1 MADPATYRP
10 GPGTIPVEPGVY
22 KFRDAHR
29 RVIYVGKAKSLRS
42 RLNSYFA
49 DVASLHPRT
58 RQMVTTAAAVEW
70 TVVSTEVEAL
80 QLEYNW
86 IKEFDPRF
94 NVRYRDDKT
103 YPVLAVTLDE
113 EYPRLFV
120 YRGARKKGVR
130 YFGPY
135 AHAWAIRETLDLL
148 LRVFPARTCS
158 NGVFK
163 RHNQIGRPCLL
174 GYIDKCS
181 APCVGRVS
189 AAEHRRIVEDFCD
202 FLSGR
207 TDRMVRDLERRM
219 QDAAEEL
226 DFETAARLRDDVQA
240 LRRALEKQAVVLGD
254 GTDAD
259 VIAFATDELQVSVQV
274 FHVRDGRVRGQRGWV
289 VDKSG
294 DAVDAGWAGDGSA
307 GGEMAAL
314 VEQFLTQFYGEQ
326 VAVAEQSADEQTARG
341 GNDTGGGN
349 ETAVP
354 REVLVPELP
363 ADAEQIQEWLGTLRG
378 SNVKLRVPQRG
389 DKKAL
394 AETVQRNAAEALA
407 QHKLKRAGDLT
418 SRSAALQDIQDA
430 LELDTAPL
438 RIECV
443 DISHVQGTDVV
454 ASLVVFEDGLA
465 RKSEYRHY
473 TIKEAAGEGRS
484 DDVGSIREVTRRR
497 FWRLRKERDELES
510 AELRADDE
518 QARADALEL
527 IEDGILDPDIPDAR
541 PGIDPRTGRPRKFAY
556 PPNLYVV
563 DGGAPQV
570 AAAAEALDDL
580 GITDVAVVG
589 LAKRLEEV
597 WVPGEPDPVILPR
610 NSEALFLLQRVRDEA
625 HRFAITF
632 HRSKRS
638 RRMTA
643 SALDSV
649 KGLGQSRRTALVT
662 HFGSVAKLKQASI
675 EQITEVPGIGVAT
688 AKAVLAALNAD
699 EPDATRAPVNENR

>member
-10 GPGTIPVEPGVY
+10 APGTIPVEPGVY
-22 KFRDAHR
+22 KFRDSYG

-58 RQMVTTAAAVEW
+58 RQMVTTAASVEW

-94 NVRYRDDKT
+94 NVRYRDDKS

-120 YRGARKKGVR
+120 YRGARRKGVR

-174 GYIDKCS
+174 GYIDKCA
-181 APCVGRVS
+181 APCIGRVS
-189 AAEHRRIVEDFCD
+189 AEEHRDIVDDFCD
-202 FLSGR
+202 FLAGR
-207 TDRMVRDLERRM
+207 TDRMVRQLERRM
-219 QDAAEEL
+219 LDAAEEL

-240 LRRALEKQAVVLGD
+240 LRRALEKQAVVLGT

-259 VIAFATDELQVSVQV
+259 VIAFATDELEAAVQI

-294 DAVDAGWAGDGSA
+294 DAIDVPEA

-326 VAVAEQSADEQTARG
+326 VEQGEDEQPA
-341 GNDTGGGN
+341 NV
-349 ETAVP
+349 VP
-354 REVLVPELP
+354 REVLVPQLP
-363 ADAEQIQEWLGTLRG
+363 ADAEQIQEWLSRLRG
-378 SNVKLRVPQRG
+378 SAVQLRVPQRG

-394 AETVQRNAAEALA
+394 AETVQRNAMEALA

-418 SRSAALQDIQDA
+418 SRSQALQDIQDA
-430 LELDTAPL
+430 LDLDSAPL

-454 ASLVVFEDGLA
+454 ASLVVFEDGLP

-473 TIKEAAGEGRS
+473 AIKEAAGEGRS
-484 DDVGSIREVTRRR
+484 DDVGSIAEVTRRR
-497 FWRLRKERDELES
+497 FLKLRRDRDAAERSELDGPPGVVAVAERAGREVTGS
-510 AELRADDE
+510 GAVVDVETTVIDFDSEDAELTS
-518 QARADALEL
+518 
-527 IEDGILDPDIPDAR
+527 R
-541 PGIDPRTGRPRKFAY
+541 PGIDPRTGRPKKFAY

-570 AAAAEALDDL
+570 AAAAEVLDEL
-580 GITDVAVVG
+580 GITDVAVIG

-597 WVPGEPDPVILPR
+597 WVPGESDPVIMPR
-610 NSEALFLLQRVRDEA
+610 TSESLYLLQRVRDEA

-649 KGLGQSRRTALVT
+649 RGLGAARRTALVT
-662 HFGSVAKLKQASI
+662 HFGSVAKLKEATV
-675 EQITEVPGIGVAT
+675 EEITEVPGIGVAT
-688 AKAVLAALNAD
+688 AKAVLAALR
-699 EPDATRAPVNENR
+699 EE

>member
-10 GPGTIPVEPGVY
+10 APGTIPLEPGVY
-22 KFRDAHR
+22 KFRDSYGQ
-29 RVIYVGKAKSLRS
+29 VIYVGKAKSLRN

-49 DVASLHPRT
+49 DVAALHPRT
-58 RQMVTTAAAVEW
+58 RQMVTTAASVEW
-70 TVVSTEVEAL
+70 TVVTTEVEAL

-103 YPVLAVTLDE
+103 YPMLAVSMNE
-113 EYPRLFV
+113 EYPRVFV

-135 AHAWAIRETLDLL
+135 AHAWAIRETVDLL
-148 LRVFPARTCS
+148 LRVFPVRTCS
-158 NGVFK
+158 AGVFK
-163 RHNQIGRPCLL
+163 RHRQIGRPCLL

-181 APCVGRVS
+181 APCIGRVS
-189 AAEHRRIVEDFCD
+189 AEEHRRVAEDFCD
-202 FLSGR
+202 FLSGK
-207 TDRMVRDLERRM
+207 TDRMVRELKRQM
-219 QDAAEEL
+219 QSAAEDL
-226 DFETAARLRDDVQA
+226 DFEAAARLRDDVQA
-240 LRRALEKQAVVLGD
+240 LERALEKQAVVLGT

-259 VIAFATDELQVSVQV
+259 VIAFATDELEAAVQI

-294 DAVDAGWAGDGSA
+294 DAADVVEA
-307 GGEMAAL
+307 GGELPAL

-326 VAVAEQSADEQTARG
+326 AAFAEHT
-341 GNDTGGGN
+341 DT
-349 ETAVP
+349 ETAATVVP
-354 REVLVPELP
+354 REVLVPALP
-363 ADAEQIQEWLGTLRG
+363 GDPEQVQSWLSELRG
-378 SNVKLRVPQRG
+378 SAVQLRVPQRG

-394 AETVQRNAAEALA
+394 METVQRNAGEALA

-418 SRSAALQDIQDA
+418 ARSAALQGIQDA
-430 LELDTAPL
+430 LELDSAPL

-473 TIKEAAGEGRS
+473 TIREAAGEGRS
-484 DDVGSIREVTRRR
+484 DDVGSIAEVTRRR
-497 FWRLRKERDELES
+497 FQRLRRDLDAMEA
-510 AELRADDE
+510 AELSGREVAG
-518 QARADALEL
+518 AALTDAPAES
-527 IEDGILDPDIPDAR
+527 DGDTPGDSEPNTP
-541 PGIDPRTGRPRKFAY
+541 PGIDPRTGKPRRFSY

-570 AAAAEALDDL
+570 NAAAEVLDEL
-580 GITDVAVVG
+580 GITDVAVIG

-597 WVPGEPDPVILPR
+597 WVPGEPDPVIMPR
-610 NSEALFLLQRVRDEA
+610 NSESLYLLQRVRDEA

-649 KGLGQSRRTALVT
+649 RGLGESRRTALVT
-662 HFGSVAKLKQASI
+662 HFGSVARLKDATV
-675 EQITEVPGIGVAT
+675 EEITEVPGIGVAT
-688 AKAVLAALNAD
+688 AKAVLAALNAS
-699 EPDATRAPVNENR
+699 EANGG

>member
-10 GPGTIPVEPGVY
+10 APGTIPVDPGVY
-22 KFRDAHR
+22 KFRDSFGQ
-29 RVIYVGKAKSLRS
+29 VIYVGKAKSLRS

-49 DVASLHPRT
+49 DIAALHPRT
-58 RQMVTTAAAVEW
+58 RQMVTTAASVEW

-103 YPVLAVTLDE
+103 YPMLAVSMNE
-113 EYPRLFV
+113 EYPRVFV
-120 YRGARKKGVR
+120 YRGPRKKGVR

-135 AHAWAIRETLDLL
+135 AHAWAIRETVDLL
-148 LRVFPARTCS
+148 LRVFPVRTCS
-158 NGVFK
+158 AGVFK
-163 RHNQIGRPCLL
+163 RHSQIGRPCLL

-181 APCVGRVS
+181 APCIDRVS
-189 AAEHRRIVEDFCD
+189 AEEHRRIAEDFCD
-202 FLSGR
+202 FLAGK
-207 TDRMVRDLERRM
+207 TDRMVRELERRM
-219 QDAAEEL
+219 HAAAEEL

-240 LRRALEKQAVVLGD
+240 LRRALEKQAVVLGT

-259 VIAFATDELQVSVQV
+259 VVAFATDELEAAVQI

-294 DAVDAGWAGDGSA
+294 DAVDLVAQDAAEPGDGRAADSGADQASA
-307 GGEMAAL
+307 GSADVPDSAEPGDDAESGGENAVAESSGELAAL
-314 VEQFLTQFYGEQ
+314 VEQFLMQFYGEQ
-326 VAVAEQSADEQTARG
+326 AAFADQAGAEPAGTV
-341 GNDTGGGN
+341 
-349 ETAVP
+349 VP
-354 REVLVPELP
+354 REVLVPALP
-363 ADAEQIQEWLGTLRG
+363 GDAEQVQGWLSGLRG
-378 SNVKLRVPQRG
+378 SAVQLRVPQRG

-394 AETVQRNAAEALA
+394 METVQRNAAEALA

-418 SRSAALQDIQDA
+418 ARSAALQGIQEA
-430 LELDTAPL
+430 LDLDSAPL

-473 TIKEAAGEGRS
+473 AIKEAAGEGRS
-484 DDVGSIREVTRRR
+484 DDVASIAEVTRRR
-497 FWRLRKERDELES
+497 FQRLRRDQELFE
-510 AELRADDE
+510 AEDN
-518 QARADALEL
+518 
-527 IEDGILDPDIPDAR
+527 PT
-541 PGIDPRTGRPRKFAY
+541 PGIDPKTGKPRKFSY

-570 AAAAEALDDL
+570 AAAAEVLDDL
-580 GITDVAVVG
+580 GITDVAVIG

-597 WVPGEPDPVILPR
+597 WVPGEPDPVIMPR
-610 NSEALFLLQRVRDEA
+610 NSESLYLLQRVRDEA

-643 SALDSV
+643 SALDAV
-649 KGLGQSRRTALVT
+649 PGLGETRRTALVT
-662 HFGSVAKLKQASI
+662 HFGSVARLEQATV
-675 EQITEVPGIGVAT
+675 EEITQVPGIGVAT
-688 AKAVLAALNAD
+688 AKAVLAALHG
-699 EPDATRAPVNENR
+699 E

>member
-1 MADPATYRP
+1 MSDPAKYRP
-10 GPGTIPVEPGVY
+10 APGTIPVEPGVY
-22 KFRDAHR
+22 KFRDQHG

-49 DVASLHPRT
+49 DITSLHPRT

-103 YPVLAVTLDE
+103 YPVLAVTLNE

-120 YRGARKKGVR
+120 YRGPRRKGVR

-158 NGVFK
+158 AGVFK

-181 APCVGRVS
+181 APCIGRVS
-189 AAEHRRIVEDFCD
+189 ATEHRKIVDDFCD
-202 FLSGR
+202 FLAGR
-207 TDRMVRDLERRM
+207 TDRLVRDLEVRM
-219 QDAAEEL
+219 REASERL
-226 DFETAARLRDDVQA
+226 DFEVAARLRDDIGA
-240 LRRALEKQAVVLGD
+240 LRRALEKQQVVLGN

-259 VIAFATDELQVSVQV
+259 LVAFATDELEAAVQV
-274 FHVRDGRVRGQRGWV
+274 FHVRGGRVRGQRGWV
-289 VDKSG
+289 IEKAGEAIEPGVADTPDG
-294 DAVDAGWAGDGSA
+294 DLPI
-307 GGEMAAL
+307 L

-326 VAVAEQSADEQTARG
+326 AALAGQDDEQPAV
-341 GNDTGGGN
+341 
-349 ETAVP
+349 VP
-354 REVLVPELP
+354 REVLVPVLP
-363 ADAEQIQEWLGTLRG
+363 PNADEVQAWLSELRG
-378 SNVKLRVPQRG
+378 SAVQLRVPQRG

-394 AETVQRNAAEALA
+394 SETVQRNAMDALT
-407 QHKLKRAGDLT
+407 QHKLKRASDFT
-418 SRSAALQDIQDA
+418 SRSAALQGIQEA
-430 LELDTAPL
+430 LDLDSAPL
-438 RIECV
+438 RIECI

-454 ASLVVFEDGLA
+454 ASLVVFEDGLP
-465 RKSEYRHY
+465 RKSDYRHY
-473 TIKEAAGEGRS
+473 AIREAAGDGHS
-484 DDVGSIREVTRRR
+484 DDVASIAEVTRRR
-497 FWRLRKERDELES
+497 FMRMRRDFGTGDLANGEKTVVL
-510 AELRADDE
+510 
-518 QARADALEL
+518 
-527 IEDGILDPDIPDAR
+527 EDGPELTSDAA
-541 PGIDPRTGRPRKFAY
+541 IDPQTGRPRKFAY
-556 PPNLYVV
+556 PPNLFVV

-570 AAAAEALDDL
+570 AAAAEVLYAL
-580 GITDVAVVG
+580 GITDVAVIG

-597 WVPGEPDPVILPR
+597 WVPGEVDPVILPR
-610 NSEALFLLQRVRDEA
+610 TSESLYLLQRIRDEA

-649 KGLGQSRRTALVT
+649 RGLGEARRTALVM
-662 HFGSVAKLKQASI
+662 HFGSVARLKDATVEEI
-675 EQITEVPGIGVAT
+675 VEVPGIGVGT
-688 AKAVLAALNAD
+688 AKAVLAALGAEDKAD
-699 EPDATRAPVNENR
+699 PADAH